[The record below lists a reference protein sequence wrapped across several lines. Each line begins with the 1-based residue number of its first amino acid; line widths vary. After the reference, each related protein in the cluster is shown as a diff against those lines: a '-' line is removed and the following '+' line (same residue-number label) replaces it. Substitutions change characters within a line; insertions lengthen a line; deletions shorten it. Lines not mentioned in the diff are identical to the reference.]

1 MKRLRM
7 FMGCLMLMLVGAV
20 LSGKMMTPVYAEQ
33 TGFKYKINLV
43 GFEPYDENDEKTSI
57 VICLTYTNSKNGE
70 KNYLVQSTQ
79 KYFYKEGDPY
89 FFGTLTEGTWKLS
102 EVEVYRDIEYE
113 VIKDYC
119 ICDIPE
125 TVEVVPGQLNEF
137 ECTITLTDEIQTK
150 EEDKAA
156 EEKEDETTAET
167 PHGEDN
173 SEESVQLDDE
183 NKKPAD
189 VTITKDNVDDKTS
202 SSVSDSK
209 DSKKADAKESSK
221 TILVS
226 GIILG
231 ILLILIGIIV
241 IVLRLK
247 KKN

>member
-57 VICLTYTNSKNGE
+57 DIILTYTNTNNG
-70 KNYLVQSTQ
+70 KKTFLSQNTLR
-79 KYFYKEGDPY
+79 YFYKKGNPY
-89 FFGTLTEGTWKLS
+89 FWGTLTEGTWKLT
-102 EVEVYRDIEYE
+102 EIEVYRNVEYE

-137 ECTITLTDEIQTK
+137 DCTITLTDEIQTK
-150 EEDKAA
+150 EDDKAA
-156 EEKEDETTAET
+156 EEKEDETTAES
-167 PHGEDN
+167 PHSEDN

-231 ILLILIGIIV
+231 LLLILIGIIV